1 MRRIRGRHC
10 PDCGAALVYYPHLS
24 SPRAPDGQRVL
35 VYSCPECTD
44 DFERPRMVAVR
55 PGAGGGEGNAAPIES
70 VDVVITERAPAPGGG
85 NARGGGRSRKN
96 SAGAAGPRG
105 AGAGG

>member
-55 PGAGGGEGNAAPIES
+55 PGAGGDGVSAPIES

-85 NARGGGRSRKN
+85 NARGGGGSKKS

-105 AGAGG
+105 AEDGG

>member
-55 PGAGGGEGNAAPIES
+55 PGADDAAPIES
-70 VDVVITERAPAPGGG
+70 VDVVITERAPSPGGG
-85 NARGGGRSRKN
+85 NARGGGKMEKSP
-96 SAGAAGPRG
+96 AGSAGPRG
-105 AGAGG
+105 AGTGG

>member
-55 PGAGGGEGNAAPIES
+55 PGAAGDGDSAPIES
-70 VDVVITERAPAPGGG
+70 VDVVITERAPTPGGG
-85 NARGGGRSRKN
+85 NARGGGGGGKS
-96 SAGAAGPRG
+96 SAGAARPRG
-105 AGAGG
+105 AEDGG

>member
-24 SPRAPDGQRVL
+24 SPRAPEGQRVL

-55 PGAGGGEGNAAPIES
+55 PDAGGGADDAAPIES
-70 VDVVITERAPAPGGG
+70 VDVVITERAPSPVGG
-85 NARGGGRSRKN
+85 NARGGDKSRN
-96 SAGAAGPRG
+96 SPAKTTGQRNEGD
-105 AGAGG
+105 GG

>member
-55 PGAGGGEGNAAPIES
+55 LGAGGDGDSAPIES
-70 VDVVITERAPAPGGG
+70 VDVVITERAPAPGKG
-85 NARGGGRSRKN
+85 NARGGGGSGKS
-96 SAGAAGPRG
+96 SAGAASPNG
-105 AGAGG
+105 AEDGG